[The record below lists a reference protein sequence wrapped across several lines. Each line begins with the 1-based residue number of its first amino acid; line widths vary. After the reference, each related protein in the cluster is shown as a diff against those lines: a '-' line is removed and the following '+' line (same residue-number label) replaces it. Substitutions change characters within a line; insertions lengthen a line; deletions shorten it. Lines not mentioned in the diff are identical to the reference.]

1 MIKRNMTYNQETERW
16 EIHMD
21 GWFSGVHCGECLTLR
36 VGDQWIPCRMELD
49 RDWYVIMKETQ
60 FTLRQKKVYQVFP

>member
-16 EIHMD
+16 EVHMD
-21 GWFSGVHCGECLTLR
+21 GWFADVHCGESFTLR
-36 VGDQWIPCRMELD
+36 VGDKWIPCRMELD
-49 RDWYVIMKETQ
+49 CDWYVIMEETQ

>member
-1 MIKRNMTYNQETERW
+1 MNVRNMTYNWEIERW

-21 GWFSGVHCGECLTLR
+21 GWFEGIRCGECFTLR
-36 VGDQWIPCRMELD
+36 VGDTWIPCRMELD

-60 FTLRQKKVYQVFP
+60 FTLRQKKIYRIIP